1 MRGISGKNSDF
12 DHAIQP
18 QDAASLTRRSFTG
31 APPVERRFF
40 EGGFAG
46 FLSEAPPAPPTRR
59 APPRLGAGDRRP
71 PLRGARRP
79 GAPFPS
85 HISRLG
91 ISAAWH
97 RRRAGM
103 LGRFLRANYSPPPP
117 WPPFWGVPGAHRPVR
132 GPPPDGRPQV
142 APTDGAPSRR
152 APRIAVAGRASGNPS
167 SAPMCALGHL
177 PPSGG
182 KARQTAG
189 RPLRQTM

>member
-1 MRGISGKNSDF
+1 MLPRGR
-12 DHAIQP
+12 
-18 QDAASLTRRSFTG
+18 AA
-31 APPVERRFF
+31 FF

-59 APPRLGAGDRRP
+59 APPRLGAGDHRS

-103 LGRFLRANYSPPPP
+103 LGRFAGSCGPITARRRHEPPYWGGMVGEAPPP
-117 WPPFWGVPGAHRPVR
+117 FLSHRFLSERKRCPGRV
-132 GPPPDGRPQV
+132 GPPREGAPARRATTGRPYGRR
-142 APTDGAPSRR
+142 AESSRPTD
-152 APRIAVAGRASGNPS
+152 
-167 SAPMCALGHL
+167 
-177 PPSGG
+177 SGG
-182 KARQTAG
+182 WAG
-189 RPLRQTM
+189 IREPLIRPERSGRCAES